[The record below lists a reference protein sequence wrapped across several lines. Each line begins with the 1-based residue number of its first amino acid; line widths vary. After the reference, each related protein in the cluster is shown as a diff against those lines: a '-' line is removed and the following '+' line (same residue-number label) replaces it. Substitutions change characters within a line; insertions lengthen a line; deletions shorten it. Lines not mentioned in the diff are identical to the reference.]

1 MELIFEPRQSGKT
14 TKLLKDSAKNNI
26 PIVTHNL
33 EQVKLIKRMANDLN
47 IVIPEP
53 LTYNK
58 ILKSLPSNKKQ
69 KVYLDDI
76 EVLLSIIGSKHGY
89 EIVKATASSK

>member
-1 MELIFEPRQSGKT
+1 MEMIFEPRQSGKT
-14 TKLLKDSAKNNI
+14 TKLLKDIAKNDI

-33 EQVKLIKRMANDLN
+33 EYVKLLKRMANDLN
-47 IVIPEP
+47 IIIPEP
-53 LTYNK
+53 LTYNR
-58 ILKSLPSNKKQ
+58 ILKSLPANKKQ

-89 EIVKATASSK
+89 EIVKAAASSK